1 MCSGYGIED
10 KDNGSVKIMVRQTM
24 EEKINDILN
33 ANACSYSN
41 TQGNDIYFFTKSIT
55 PERSGDE
62 YKQEA
67 RINTDDTLT
76 WECECL
82 AFTHSREEPKSC
94 KHIGSAK
101 EVLKNDSSIRTH
113 YVLIEGDDSG

>member
-1 MCSGYGIED
+1 
-10 KDNGSVKIMVRQTM
+10 M
-24 EEKINDILN
+24 EEKIKGILD

-41 TQGNDIYFFTKSIT
+41 TQGNDIYFFTKSLT
-55 PERSGDE
+55 GNGDE

-101 EVLKNDSSIRTH
+101 EVLNNDSSIRTQ
-113 YVLIEGDDSG
+113 YVLIEADSNE